1 MVQVTDC
8 RENTTLSGQ
17 PIHLPHCQARRTM
30 IGQIL
35 STMLPVFL
43 IAGCGALYGRYRSP
57 DIQTMNTVNM
67 ELFVPMLVFA
77 VLADQDAPLGDYA
90 WLATAGAIVV
100 LGSGLLLWPVA
111 RAFNLNPRTFL
122 PPMMFNNSGNMGIPL
137 MVLAFGEAALPAAV
151 VLFVVEMILHFSVGL
166 YMLDPHTAILKR
178 LRVPVVVATVAG
190 LSVNIGGVAMPDWL
204 LEALNMLG
212 GICIPLMLFT
222 LGIRMLDVDFSD
234 WKLGLLGAIACPA
247 SGLILAWP
255 LIGVLDLPGLQIATL
270 WVFAALPPA
279 VLNYMVAEQY
289 HQEPQKVAALVLI
302 SNLGSLLVMPVVLGL
317 VFSAGYL

>member
-1 MVQVTDC
+1 
-8 RENTTLSGQ
+8 
-17 PIHLPHCQARRTM
+17 M

-57 DIQTMNTVNM
+57 DIQSMNTVNM
-67 ELFVPMLVFA
+67 ELFVPVLVFA
-77 VLADQDAPLGDYA
+77 VLADQDAPLGDFLQ
-90 WLATAGAIVV
+90 LAIAGAVIV
-100 LGSGLLLWPVA
+100 LGSGLLLWPLA
-111 RAFNLNPRTFL
+111 RALRLNLKTFL

-137 MVLAFGEAALPAAV
+137 IVLAFGDAALPAAV
-151 VLFVVEMILHFSVGL
+151 VLFIVEMILHFSVGL
-166 YMLDPHTAILKR
+166 YMLDPHTSLLRR
-178 LRVPVVVATVAG
+178 LRVPVVLATIAG
-190 LSVNIGGVAMPDWL
+190 LTVNIGGVPLPGWL
-204 LEALNMLG
+204 MEALSMLG

-234 WKLGLLGAIACPA
+234 WKLGSLGAVASPA

-255 LIGVLDLPGLQIATL
+255 LIAMMDLPGLQVASL

-289 HQEPQKVAALVLI
+289 RQEPHKVASLVLI
-302 SNLGSLLVMPVVLGL
+302 SNLGSLVVMPMVLGL
-317 VFSAGYL
+317 VFAAGYF

>member
-1 MVQVTDC
+1 
-8 RENTTLSGQ
+8 
-17 PIHLPHCQARRTM
+17 M
-30 IGQIL
+30 IGQIV

-57 DIQTMNTVNM
+57 DIQSMNTVNM

-77 VLADQDAPLGDYA
+77 VLADQEAPLADYA
-90 WLATAGAIVV
+90 WLATAGVVVV
-100 LGSGLLLWPVA
+100 LGSGLLLWPLA
-111 RAFNLNPRTFL
+111 KMLRLNLKTFL

-137 MVLAFGEAALPAAV
+137 IVLAFGEAALPAAV
-151 VLFVVEMILHFSVGL
+151 VLFIVEMILHFSVGL
-166 YMLDPHTAILKR
+166 YMLDPHTSMIRR
-178 LRVPVVVATVAG
+178 LRVPVVLATIAG
-190 LSVNIGGVAMPDWL
+190 LAVNIGGVALPGWL
-204 LEALNMLG
+204 MEALNMLG

-222 LGIRMLDVDFSD
+222 LGIRMLEVDFSD

-247 SGLILAWP
+247 SGLVLAWP
-255 LIGVLDLPGLQIATL
+255 LIAVLDLPGIQVASL

-289 HQEPQKVAALVLI
+289 RQEPHKVASLVLI
-302 SNLGSLLVMPVVLGL
+302 SNLGSLVVMPIVLGL

>member
-1 MVQVTDC
+1 
-8 RENTTLSGQ
+8 
-17 PIHLPHCQARRTM
+17 M
-30 IGQIL
+30 IGQIV

-57 DIQTMNTVNM
+57 DIQSMNTVNM

-77 VLADQDAPLGDYA
+77 VLADQEAPLADYA
-90 WLATAGAIVV
+90 WLATAGVVVV
-100 LGSGLLLWPVA
+100 LGSGLLLWPLA
-111 RAFNLNPRTFL
+111 KMLRLNLKTFL

-137 MVLAFGEAALPAAV
+137 IVLAFGEAALPAAV
-151 VLFVVEMILHFSVGL
+151 VLFIVEMILHFSVGL
-166 YMLDPHTAILKR
+166 YMLDPHTSMIRR
-178 LRVPVVVATVAG
+178 LRVPVVLATIAG
-190 LSVNIGGVAMPDWL
+190 LAVNIGGVALPGWL
-204 LEALNMLG
+204 MEALNMLG

-222 LGIRMLDVDFSD
+222 LGIRMLEVDFSD

-247 SGLILAWP
+247 SGLVLAWP
-255 LIGVLDLPGLQIATL
+255 LIAVLDLPGIQVASL

-289 HQEPQKVAALVLI
+289 RQEPHKVASLVLI
-302 SNLGSLLVMPVVLGL
+302 SNLGSLAVMPIVLGL